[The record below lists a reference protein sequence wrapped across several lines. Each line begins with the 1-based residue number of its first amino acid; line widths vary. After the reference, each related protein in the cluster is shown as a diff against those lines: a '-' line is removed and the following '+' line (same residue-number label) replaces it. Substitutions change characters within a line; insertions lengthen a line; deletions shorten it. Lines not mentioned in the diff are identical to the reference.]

1 MANWQHT
8 GGDPLDYHNYNLEG
22 EDDEGCGSM
31 LFAIIFVVIIFLLMW
46 KCQ

>member
-22 EDDEGCGSM
+22 DDDEGCGTL
-31 LFAIIFVVIIFLLMW
+31 LFTILFVVLFFVLMSM
-46 KCQ
+46 CS